1 MLPTKESMM
10 PKPEM
15 NDLSYDE
22 LTQLIDEATN
32 IRTTKFE
39 NETRE
44 LDERRRKLEQELDQA
59 KSLEAGT
66 R

>member
-1 MLPTKESMM
+1 MA
-10 PKPEM
+10 KPEL
-15 NDLSYDE
+15 NDMSYDQ

-39 NETRE
+39 SETRE

-59 KSLEAGT
+59 RSVGVGSK
-66 R
+66 